1 MAMVRI
7 HGRQRRKNW
16 KIKRDIDNY
25 RTDGGTLETV
35 DHSYYVETGEKVMY
49 NTGTKEVRIR

>member
-1 MAMVRI
+1 MVKI
-7 HGRQRRKNW
+7 SGRRRRD
-16 KIKRDIDNY
+16 IFRVKRDIDGFRVNE
-25 RTDGGTLETV
+25 GTLETV